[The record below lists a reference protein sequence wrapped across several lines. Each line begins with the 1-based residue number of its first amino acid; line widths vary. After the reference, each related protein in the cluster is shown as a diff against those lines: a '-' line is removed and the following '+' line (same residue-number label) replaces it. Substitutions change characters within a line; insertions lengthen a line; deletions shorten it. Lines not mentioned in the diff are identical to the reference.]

1 MLVLALAAMRA
12 LRRALPAKT
21 LRKDALLL
29 KIVFPSLT
37 GTLMP
42 RLKRLLVAAHAISG
56 LALATGQN
64 VQAICLYYM
73 LCL

>member
-29 KIVFPSLT
+29 KVVFPSLT
-37 GTLMP
+37 GTLVP
-42 RLKRLLVAAHAISG
+42 RLRRLLVVAHAING
-56 LALATGQN
+56 LALPTGQN
-64 VQAICLYYM
+64 VQAICLYYI
-73 LCL
+73 LYL